1 VLSKEKIFYEMVLF
15 YVFCKYLMK
24 EALSPFQLFLDSE
37 KNATVINQMANK
49 SRLASEFK
57 LNPDVRVH

>member
-37 KNATVINQMANK
+37 KNATGAHANSQRNK
-49 SRLASEFK
+49 KYL
-57 LNPDVRVH
+57 